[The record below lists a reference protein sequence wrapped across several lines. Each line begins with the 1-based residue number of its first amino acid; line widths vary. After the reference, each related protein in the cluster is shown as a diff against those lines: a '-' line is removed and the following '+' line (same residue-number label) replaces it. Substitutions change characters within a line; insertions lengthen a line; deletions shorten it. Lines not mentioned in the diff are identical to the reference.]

1 MWRKVYSE
9 KFTLATVA
17 TAHLCAHCLYR
28 NIDDLLPMSTPSSS
42 TPPPPTN
49 SPTTSSGSPS
59 VSIVV
64 GVVIAV
70 VLILLAPLAWFL
82 IRRHRRIQATAQDS
96 VKFSSG
102 RREVTV
108 DPAHLAS
115 RVTPFSVN
123 GNGEPI
129 GPQYNH
135 RPGQGMRVAIR
146 RDDGGWEFSGPSVE
160 NTPTTPFSHAS
171 MSNCPSPTA
180 STFTSY
186 SYATKD
192 KSRPGDLTT
201 RGYVELDAD
210 GLPPPAYNSDLPRP
224 PDAFRSHV

>member
-1 MWRKVYSE
+1 MNSE

-17 TAHLCAHCLYR
+17 TAHLCTHCLYRYASLRGMTAQAHNSTFLR

-129 GPQYNH
+129 GPQY
-135 RPGQGMRVAIR
+135 
-146 RDDGGWEFSGPSVE
+146 
-160 NTPTTPFSHAS
+160 
-171 MSNCPSPTA
+171 
-180 STFTSY
+180 ST
-186 SYATKD
+186 
-192 KSRPGDLTT
+192 SRIPL
-201 RGYVELDAD
+201 
-210 GLPPPAYNSDLPRP
+210 
-224 PDAFRSHV
+224 